1 MMIDKSTQQALWV
14 AGTIAGVSMLTYY
27 LFRNPKHIAKREVS
41 QTPPEPEPIHE
52 PKVSKSTRLQKIKP
66 DIKKVQAEEHHI
78 FPLQKG
84 SSGKEVERLQIWLL
98 RNHGWKGTVTG
109 TYDTQTET
117 LVKKSL
123 KRDTVD
129 QLTYEKHKM
138 EIPIHQQIQNVNY
151 GTTEKKY

>member
-14 AGTIAGVSMLTYY
+14 AGAIAGVSMLTYY
-27 LFRNPKHIAKREVS
+27 LFRKPKPIAKKEVS
-41 QTPPEPEPIHE
+41 QIPMRSEPIQKSKI
-52 PKVSKSTRLQKIKP
+52 PKTTRLQQIKP
-66 DIKKVQAEEHHI
+66 EIQKVQAQEDPV

-109 TYDTQTET
+109 IYDTQTET

-129 QLTYEKHKM
+129 KATYKKYHM
-138 EIPIHQQIQNVNY
+138 GIPIHQQIQP
-151 GTTEKKY
+151 

>member
-27 LFRNPKHIAKREVS
+27 LFRNSKKPIAKREVP
-41 QTPPEPEPIHE
+41 QTPPPERIHTEPTE

-66 DIKKVQAEEHHI
+66 ETKKTQPEEHQI

-109 TYDTQTET
+109 IYDTQTET

-129 QLTYEKHKM
+129 KILYEKHQM
-138 EIPIHQQIQNVNY
+138 GIPIHQQIQL
-151 GTTEKKY
+151 

>member
-1 MMIDKSTQQALWV
+1 MIDKSTQQALWV

-27 LFRNPKHIAKREVS
+27 LFRNSKKSIVKREVPQRS
-41 QTPPEPEPIHE
+41 PEPIHE
-52 PKVSKSTRLQKIKP
+52 PKVSKTTRLQKIKP
-66 DIKKVQAEEHHI
+66 DIKKTQAEEHQI

-109 TYDTQTET
+109 MYDTQTET

-129 QLTYEKHKM
+129 GTLYEKHHM
-138 EIPIHQQIQNVNY
+138 GIPIHQQIQL
-151 GTTEKKY
+151 

>member
-1 MMIDKSTQQALWV
+1 MIDKSTQQALWI

-27 LFRNPKHIAKREVS
+27 LFRNPKKPIAKKEVS
-41 QTPPEPEPIHE
+41 QIPTEPEFI
-52 PKVSKSTRLQKIKP
+52 PKPKIPKTTRLQKIKP

-138 EIPIHQQIQNVNY
+138 EIPIHQQIQL
-151 GTTEKKY
+151 

>member
-27 LFRNPKHIAKREVS
+27 LFRNSKKPIVKKEVL
-41 QTPPEPEPIHE
+41 QQVPPEPEPIHE

-66 DIKKVQAEEHHI
+66 DIKKTQAEEHQI

-109 TYDTQTET
+109 MYDTQTET

-123 KRDTVD
+123 KKDTID
-129 QLTYEKHKM
+129 QTTYEKHHM
-138 EIPIHQQIQNVNY
+138 GIPIHQQIQL
-151 GTTEKKY
+151 